1 MTHHLPRF
9 LAEEIDDDVLGEI
22 ADNDAMLK
30 GLGLKIGEIIRFR
43 RYVEKHDAPRLLVNR
58 VSASSSVDDLG
69 LDLSP
74 ATSPAA
80 RKKGAAWAKP
90 PPSPPP
96 RKVVTIGGREFQFKK
111 KPGVADLLT
120 IADALAREPPRAPPP
135 RVEQE
140 PPVEREPV
148 RVEPPPVD
156 PPRHRREPS
165 CDVLDQLATVLETL
179 QVPEEQEPSAAAGVV
194 GAQELD
200 PVWAAATPAAAP
212 ADAKGWGWAAS
223 ARAEAET
230 AAAAR
235 AEADAAARLRAD
247 AAAKARDEAAG
258 RRGAAVDA
266 EARRVRA
273 WQRRREEAEA
283 ERGGAPKRM
292 SEERRIKIFVSQHA
306 PAPCW
311 PRPPIGAEPC
321 RAWVYAGGCP
331 MGAACAFAHDP
342 IARGAGLCD
351 AAADERAGRRSR
363 RPKTSRTPL
372 TTPPVMA
379 LPFPPLLPPP
389 PPPPFGFPPPPPPPL
404 AGFPLTPPPPLA
416 AFPLTPPVSPV
427 RFPPPLAPPC
437 VPYATRYAAL
447 ANGTSARGRASPGS
461 GTA

>member
-1 MTHHLPRF
+1 
-9 LAEEIDDDVLGEI
+9 
-22 ADNDAMLK
+22 
-30 GLGLKIGEIIRFR
+30 
-43 RYVEKHDAPRLLVNR
+43 
-58 VSASSSVDDLG
+58 
-69 LDLSP
+69 
-74 ATSPAA
+74 
-80 RKKGAAWAKP
+80 
-90 PPSPPP
+90 
-96 RKVVTIGGREFQFKK
+96 
-111 KPGVADLLT
+111 
-120 IADALAREPPRAPPP
+120 
-135 RVEQE
+135 
-140 PPVEREPV
+140 
-148 RVEPPPVD
+148 
-156 PPRHRREPS
+156 
-165 CDVLDQLATVLETL
+165 
-179 QVPEEQEPSAAAGVV
+179 
-194 GAQELD
+194 
-200 PVWAAATPAAAP
+200 
-212 ADAKGWGWAAS
+212 
-223 ARAEAET
+223 
-230 AAAAR
+230 
-235 AEADAAARLRAD
+235 
-247 AAAKARDEAAG
+247 
-258 RRGAAVDA
+258 
-266 EARRVRA
+266 
-273 WQRRREEAEA
+273 
-283 ERGGAPKRM
+283 M

-389 PPPPFGFPPPPPPPL
+389 PPPPFGFPPPPPPPPL

-427 RFPPPLAPPC
+427 RFPPPLAPPR

>member
-22 ADNDAMLK
+22 ADNDALLK

-43 RYVEKHDAPRLLVNR
+43 RSWTR
-58 VSASSSVDDLG
+58 VGRRDTGRGAGGRQGLG
-69 LDLSP
+69 LGRVR
-74 ATSPAA
+74 A
-80 RKKGAAWAKP
+80 R
-90 PPSPPP
+90 
-96 RKVVTIGGREFQFKK
+96 RGGDGR
-111 KPGVADLLT
+111 G
-120 IADALAREPPRAPPP
+120 
-135 RVEQE
+135 
-140 PPVEREPV
+140 
-148 RVEPPPVD
+148 
-156 PPRHRREPS
+156 
-165 CDVLDQLATVLETL
+165 
-179 QVPEEQEPSAAAGVV
+179 G
-194 GAQELD
+194 
-200 PVWAAATPAAAP
+200 
-212 ADAKGWGWAAS
+212 
-223 ARAEAET
+223 
-230 AAAAR
+230 
-235 AEADAAARLRAD
+235 AEADAAALLGRRGG
-247 AAAKARDEAAG
+247 RGPDEAAG

-292 SEERRIKIFVSQHA
+292 SEERRIKIFVSQHR

-342 IARGAGLCD
+342 VAGPASATRRTSERGA
-351 AAADERAGRRSR
+351 ARAG
-363 RPKTSRTPL
+363 KTSGTPL
-372 TTPPVMA
+372 TTPPMLA

-404 AGFPLTPPPPLA
+404 AGFPLPPPPPLA

-427 RFPPPLAPPC
+427 RFPPPLLPPC
-437 VPYATRYAAL
+437 VPYATRYTAL